1 MIQFALSNENSLHY
15 LTITIKTIIM
25 DLEQAL
31 TVGIII
37 GVFIGIILT
46 LGFVMFMERKDNW

>member
-1 MIQFALSNENSLHY
+1 
-15 LTITIKTIIM
+15 M

-46 LGFVMFMERKDNW
+46 LRLVMFIEQKNNW

>member
-31 TVGIII
+31 TVG
-37 GVFIGIILT
+37 VFIGIILT
-46 LGFVMFMERKDNW
+46 LRLVMNIEQKNNW